1 MYKEFRAS
9 CPSAQTI
16 RQTVSSS
23 TNGETHSVIFPNLLS
38 FIGSDRLFIMYI
50 SVTVLAAAT
59 AAQALQ
65 FSDLTSAASDLKRSV
80 SNAAASLLKRG
91 DSCPAVWSDVSDT
104 LTEEFLADGS
114 CTDNARAAIR
124 AAFHDCFNGACD
136 GSLIL
141 ANECSNPENSG
152 LEDYCSYISDVAD
165 QYEDKDVGVADL
177 IQFAGAH
184 AIKTCPLGPTISV
197 KVGRKDSD
205 SANPTGILPPG
216 NAGGE
221 DLYQL
226 FKSKGFSA
234 TDLAALIGAHST
246 AKQFNA
252 DPSKAGTPLDST
264 PGEWDVKYYQETID
278 GTAPFTLQADKNLA
292 THPVVG
298 VPFAAFAL
306 TQGGWAAAFV
316 PAMEKMSMM
325 GVTGDLIDCTS
336 ALPGGSSKRDIRA
349 APIADRF
356 HW

>member
-1 MYKEFRAS
+1 MYYS
-9 CPSAQTI
+9 IT
-16 RQTVSSS
+16 
-23 TNGETHSVIFPNLLS
+23 LLA
-38 FIGSDRLFIMYI
+38 
-50 SVTVLAAAT
+50 TAT
-59 AAQALQ
+59 AAQVFQ
-65 FSDLTSAASDLKRSV
+65 FSDVISAASSIRRSV
-80 SNAAASLLKRG
+80 ADTTGSLLKRDG
-91 DSCPAVWSDVSDT
+91 CPSVWSDVSKT
-104 LTEEFLADGS
+104 LTDEFLSDGS

-141 ANECSNPENSG
+141 ADECSNSENSG
-152 LEDYCSYISDVAD
+152 LAGYCSYLSGVGD
-165 QYEDKDVGVADL
+165 QYKDQNVGMADL

-197 KVGRKDSD
+197 KVGRKDSS

-216 NAGGE
+216 NAKGD
-221 DLYQL
+221 DLYRL
-226 FKSKGFSA
+226 FQSKGFSA

-252 DPSKAGTPLDST
+252 DPSQAGAPLDTT
-264 PGEWDVKYYQETID
+264 PGKWDVLYYAQTIA

-292 THPVVG
+292 NHPVVG
-298 VPFAAFAL
+298 VPFKAFAAS
-306 TQGGWAAAFV
+306 QGGWAAAFV

-325 GVTGDLIDCTS
+325 GVSGHLVDCTS
-336 ALPGGSSKRDIRA
+336 ALPGGSIKRDIRA